1 MRRNGG
7 ARAKDSQT
15 LPFHYLLQGTAAANV
30 YQFNVQP
37 SSNFGTRVVVEADV
51 WAHFRVKN
59 LKFRLHPSAG
69 SGSAAAG
76 FVGGVQDTL
85 PGTLAQVSELIPSVF
100 TSTDS
105 TVPTEWMTPSAAE
118 LAGPF
123 PWYKSVPGGADVT
136 EESIGSMAVW
146 TSGATDVFY
155 LEMRGVFEFK
165 TSVATGNTPAQ
176 LARVLAEREARQEA
190 LRDRQRGAL
199 LAVLATPPRS
209 TSTGHGKTSVSP
221 GLRPDAP

>member
-1 MRRNGG
+1 MPKQSGK
-7 ARAKDSQT
+7 KDSQ
-15 LPFHYLLQGTAAANV
+15 LCPFHYILQGTAAGNV
-30 YQFNVQP
+30 FQFNVQP

-85 PGTLAQVSELIPSVF
+85 PGTLAQVSELLPSVF

-105 TVPTEWMTPSAAE
+105 TVPTEWALPTRQE
-118 LAGPF
+118 LAGAL
-123 PWYKSVPGGADVT
+123 PWYKSVPGSADAT
-136 EESIGSMAVW
+136 EESVGSMCVW

-165 TSVATGNTPAQ
+165 TSVSTGNTPAQ
-176 LARVLAEREARQEA
+176 LARVMAERDERREASRARQ
-190 LRDRQRGAL
+190 RDL
-199 LAVLATPPRS
+199 LLEVLAAPQRSSPPQAAAIVPRKVASAPRS
-209 TSTGHGKTSVSP
+209 EP
-221 GLRPDAP
+221 